1 MSRKSLGKAGRTIT
15 KTVKVT
21 AYEAEHLERKYGSV
35 SAGLRAGLECLLPAS
50 VNHPGRAPKP
60 DKVMATQN
68 TLAGTSRSCGPN
80 VEDHPGW
87 NILGRGTKTK
97 TVVKA
102 CRVCGE
108 RVTEKE

>member
-35 SAGLRAGLECLLPAS
+35 SAGLRAGLDCLLPAS
-50 VNHPGRAPKP
+50 VNSPGRVPRAEN
-60 DKVMATQN
+60 VINTQN
-68 TLAGTSRSCGPN
+68 SLFSDKNSCGPR
-80 VEDHPGW
+80 VADHPGW
-87 NILGRGTKTK
+87 NILGRGPKTK

-102 CRVCGE
+102 CRICGV